1 MKQAFSCRRLF
12 KIITLTLFLSSL
24 YIWCTVN
31 VCRNN
36 VTAEIIYWI
45 FSTGKLG
52 WRPVSSQRLAT
63 CSCVP
68 IRAVMMFLVHF
79 GESFN
84 LFKVKKYDFD
94 PGLLQCCE
102 VQPIPPAPWLP
113 SWWHSSGYPF
123 YLNGNECKTDDSA
136 TAYVGSSAPLAPI
149 PYPNRP
155 ASREFLAVPKQFIF
169 ALFSTFAMDLLK
181 NYWMDFVVWRLILKI
196 KKIL

>member
-1 MKQAFSCRRLF
+1 MKQAFSCRRIF

-24 YIWCTVN
+24 YIWCMVN
-31 VCRNN
+31 VSRNN

-68 IRAVMMFLVHF
+68 ICAVMMFLVHF

-102 VQPIPPAPWLP
+102 VHPILPAPWLP
-113 SWWHSSGYPF
+113 SWRHSSGYPF
-123 YLNGNECKTDDSA
+123 YLNGNECKTDDWNIEGLYIFLSYER
-136 TAYVGSSAPLAPI
+136 TKIFSLNKQYV
-149 PYPNRP
+149 
-155 ASREFLAVPKQFIF
+155 
-169 ALFSTFAMDLLK
+169 LLYIEVF
-181 NYWMDFVVWRLILKI
+181 NLISL
-196 KKIL
+196 